1 MNAAKLEILAKEYE
15 LDMETLFECLAQA
28 CRTLYGVVEIDSF
41 LETKFLAFELDAQ
54 NKIIQKEMRLT
65 KEGIKRII
73 KETSKNIMNIKIE
86 EEKASRIVSYT
97 NAINLLASDI
107 SSISKEEVS
116 LKTIS
121 VREMNE
127 KEKTKYRASYYAV
140 VRASRYLVDAE
151 RQYFYE
157 RTKNLKKG
165 VIFVLD

>member
-1 MNAAKLEILAKEYE
+1 MNSAKLELLAKEYE
-15 LDMETLFECLAQA
+15 LDMEILFECLAQA

-41 LETKFLAFELDAQ
+41 HETKFFAFELDVE
-54 NKIIQKEMRLT
+54 NKIVQKEMRLT

-73 KETSKNIMNIKIE
+73 KETSRNIMKIKAE
-86 EEKASRIVSYT
+86 EEKASRTVSYT
-97 NAINLLASDI
+97 NAINLLAFDI
-107 SSISKEEVS
+107 SSISKEEVF

-127 KEKTKYRASYYAV
+127 KEKTKYKANYYAV

-151 RQYFYE
+151 KEYFYE